1 MNTLTEQCYFIGPKR
16 ILLDQYCCTHCYHN
30 IIILPVL
37 HLFLGELIPGF
48 AAISS
53 EIPHSYLLEE
63 LTNFT
68 LNEPLPK
75 FLLIVFNGHCINKI
89 RNSWILQ
96 TPAETKQAPCC
107 YKQLVIL
114 QAVSIVVQIRNHSN
128 KTLVIAQLFTIWL
141 QIGIDCSILNKDL
154 GLLN

>member
-63 LTNFT
+63 SIVNTADSKLTNFYPKRT
-68 LNEPLPK
+68 LTQ
-75 FLLIVFNGHCINKI
+75 
-89 RNSWILQ
+89 ILADRFQ
-96 TPAETKQAPCC
+96 W
-107 YKQLVIL
+107 
-114 QAVSIVVQIRNHSN
+114 
-128 KTLVIAQLFTIWL
+128 TLH
-141 QIGIDCSILNKDL
+141 
-154 GLLN
+154 